1 MNKDRMKSL
10 DNFEVYQKAI
20 LLLGLVT
27 ELLEGMPDGNT
38 AIKDQLKRCSLSVV
52 LNTAEGAGKSTGRD
66 KSKYFAIARGSALET
81 YAIFDACV
89 AMKLC
94 DRSRLEVE
102 KQIAREI
109 VSMLTP
115 LTKFRA

>member
-1 MNKDRMKSL
+1 ML
-10 DNFEVYQKAI
+10 Q
-20 LLLGLVT
+20 GLP
-27 ELLEGMPDGNT
+27 ECNT

-52 LNTAEGAGKSTGRD
+52 LNTAEGAGKATARD

-94 DRSRLEVE
+94 DKSRLEAD
-102 KQIAREI
+102 KQLAREI
-109 VSMLTP
+109 VAMLTP